1 MPHPDPSS
9 KGEGLFGSASSSFP
23 HRHDLFTPERRVQFL
38 SWLAEE
44 GNVRGA
50 CARVGVSAQ
59 AVYLARRRDRAFA
72 AGWAAALVLAREQV
86 EQVLADRALN
96 GVEEQ
101 VFYRG
106 DVIATRRR
114 FDTRLLLAHLARLDA
129 RAGEDLPARHAA
141 RFDELLAVV
150 GGAAVPPEM
159 LEPERLDLNG
169 ERIGAQARDTV
180 LPVARED
187 FCFAAYERAAR
198 AVYDDIRW
206 APEPAEMV
214 IDGDEPEDE
223 AAAAPQPWEV
233 AALDARARAAALW
246 DGWHARMQDVA
257 ARMVPDG
264 PGEMEFKSRGGPLQ
278 SPSRLREGLG
288 VGQSGM
294 AAGVFGREGRLL
306 DGVLAHPRPL
316 PQAVGEKKGA
326 ILPQAGGGKKA
337 VIFPELAGRK
347 APLPC
352 QRCQPAASAPRRNR
366 RTR

>member
-1 MPHPDPSS
+1 
-9 KGEGLFGSASSSFP
+9 
-23 HRHDLFTPERRVQFL
+23 
-38 SWLAEE
+38 
-44 GNVRGA
+44 
-50 CARVGVSAQ
+50 VGVSAQ

-114 FDTRLLLAHLARLDA
+114 YDTRLLLAHLARLDA

-159 LEPERLDLNG
+159 LEPERLDPNG
-169 ERIGAQARDTV
+169 DRIGAQARDTV

-198 AVYDDIRW
+198 DVYDDLRW
-206 APEPAEMV
+206 APEPGEML
-214 IDGDEPEDE
+214 IDGDDPEDE

-246 DGWHARMQDVA
+246 DGWHAQMQDVA

-264 PGEMEFKSRGGPLQ
+264 LGEMEFKSLGGHLRGGPGGAGQ
-278 SPSRLREGLG
+278 SPYRLREGLG
-288 VGQSGM
+288 VGQSGR
-294 AAGVFGREGRLL
+294 AAGVPGRQAELL
-306 DGVLAHPRPL
+306 GFIQAHPRPL
-316 PQAVGEKKGA
+316 PQAVGGKKGA
-326 ILPQAGGGKKA
+326 ILPQAGGGKKGA
-337 VIFPELAGRK
+337 ILPQSEGAKKAGIFPKRTARK

-352 QRCQPAASAPRRNR
+352 QWCQPAASAPRRNR